1 MAACANLNARAAG
14 NCHRAGGGSGRQSPA
29 AQMGAY
35 FSLRAPTRRPRRH
48 RGGDRQGGELK
59 SPECD
64 VTNLSSVEAL
74 AALVEAESGRVD
86 IW

>member
-1 MAACANLNARAAG
+1 
-14 NCHRAGGGSGRQSPA
+14 
-29 AQMGAY
+29 MGAY